1 MLGSGYF
8 EHGSFL
14 GRRICVGCGLTVRNG
29 AVGIE
34 RFSFLAGAVWE
45 GMGIRMGTELR
56 MALALASYL
65 WDRDGFTYGKG
76 VRG

>member
-1 MLGSGYF
+1 MARDILSMGVSWG
-8 EHGSFL
+8 
-14 GRRICVGCGLTVRNG
+14 G
-29 AVGIE
+29 ASALVAVLQYAME
-34 RFSFLAGAVWE
+34 LLALSVFSFLAGAVWE

-56 MALALASYL
+56 MALALASCL